1 MSFFH
6 SAYYAYAGL
15 PSLLTVV
22 NSISKD
28 APMSFVGEAV
38 GCAVAIVLTIVLIQV
53 VGFAD
58 PKEKRSLTQKKAAQ
72 MRKFVE
78 KKLWTAR

>member
-1 MSFFH
+1 M
-6 SAYYAYAGL
+6 
-15 PSLLTVV
+15 TVV

-58 PKEKRSLTQKKAAQ
+58 PKEKRSLTQKRQHK
-72 MRKFVE
+72 
-78 KKLWTAR
+78 

>member
-1 MSFFH
+1 
-6 SAYYAYAGL
+6 
-15 PSLLTVV
+15 
-22 NSISKD
+22 
-28 APMSFVGEAV
+28 MSFVGEAV

-58 PKEKRSLTQKKAAQ
+58 PKEKEESDTEKAAQ

>member
-1 MSFFH
+1 
-6 SAYYAYAGL
+6 
-15 PSLLTVV
+15 
-22 NSISKD
+22 
-28 APMSFVGEAV
+28 MSFVGEAV

-58 PKEKRSLTQKKAAQ
+58 PKEKESLTQKKAAQ
-72 MRKFVE
+72 IEEICE